1 MSLMALSTQGLR
13 RPSWRDARRPYRRI
27 LYWVAVFVFCIV
39 VTRLTAALVSWI
51 PGKGVS
57 GEVISVT
64 LRLALAW
71 TTDVLLW
78 CLLLAFTAAWMEP
91 APAPPPF
98 PEPAPAS

>member
-1 MSLMALSTQGLR
+1 VL
-13 RPSWRDARRPYRRI
+13 
-27 LYWVAVFVFCIV
+27 
-39 VTRLTAALVSWI
+39 
-51 PGKGVS
+51 
-57 GEVISVT
+57 

-91 APAPPPF
+91 APAPLPF